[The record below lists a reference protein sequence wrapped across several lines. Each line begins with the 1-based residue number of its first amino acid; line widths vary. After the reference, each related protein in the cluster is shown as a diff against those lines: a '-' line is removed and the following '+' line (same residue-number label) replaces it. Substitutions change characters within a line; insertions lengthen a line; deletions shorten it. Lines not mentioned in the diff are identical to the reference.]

1 MSLKLRPFSEGATSR
16 ESLGMHAIRSLKRSH
31 ISPWVALKHSMRVA
45 RHPWIASK
53 LLKLETEKTF
63 FSILHPRH
71 SKGRAGKIRQ
81 VSIRI
86 TDLCNLRCHTCGQWG
101 PKGFLH
107 GKDLKALRRSEVPSD
122 RYLDL
127 LADIAKHGHHPSVY
141 LWGGEPM
148 LYEGILD
155 VMAGATGLRMPVAI
169 ATNGTHLAAS
179 ARFHVELPLFLL
191 QVSIDGHRADLHNRL
206 RPSAG
211 KGDNF
216 QQIVDGLESVHD
228 MRRRLG
234 RDLPLIASL
243 TVISRDNA
251 RHLEDIYDRFRDK
264 VDFFVFY
271 LSWWI
276 DEQSAEAHEQDYF
289 RRFGRRPKLHRG
301 WIGAWQPDDCDIIER
316 QLDALNKR
324 SCRGSMPPVT
334 VIPPI
339 RGAENLRTYYS
350 DHRACFGYEQC
361 VSIFQAVEIDSNG
374 DMSPCRDYHDYVV
387 GNVKEATITELWN
400 APAYRAFRRS
410 LSTEGLMPVCSRC
423 CGLMGY

>member
-1 MSLKLRPFSEGATSR
+1 
-16 ESLGMHAIRSLKRSH
+16 MHATRAFRRSH
-31 ISPWVALKHSMRVA
+31 ISPWVVLTHVARIA

-53 LLKLETEKTF
+53 LLRLEGEKTF
-63 FSILHPRH
+63 YNVMHPRYR
-71 SKGRAGKIRQ
+71 SGKAGNIRQ

-86 TDLCNLRCHTCGQWG
+86 TDLCNLRCRTCGQWG
-101 PKGFLH
+101 PRGFLH
-107 GKDLKALRRSEVPSD
+107 GRDVKALRRDEVPSG
-122 RYLDL
+122 RYVDL
-127 LADIAKHGHHPSVY
+127 FADMAGQGHHPLVY

-148 LYEGILD
+148 LYDGILD
-155 VMAGATGLRMPVAI
+155 VMTGATGLRLPVSI

-179 ARFHVELPLFLL
+179 ARFFVDLPLFLL
-191 QVSIDGHRADLHNRL
+191 QVSIDGHRAELHNHL

-216 QQIVDGLESVHD
+216 RQILDGLESVND

-251 RHLEDIYDRFRDK
+251 GHLEDIYERFRDK

-276 DEQSAEAHEQDYF
+276 DEERAEEHERDF
-289 RRFGRRPKLHRG
+289 ARRFDRRPRLHRG
-301 WIGAWQPDDCDIIER
+301 WIGNWQPDDCDIIER
-316 QLDALNKR
+316 QLETLTQR
-324 SCRGSMPPVT
+324 SRYGSMPPIT

-339 RGAENLRTYYS
+339 RGADNLRTYYS
-350 DHRACFGYEQC
+350 DHSARFGYDQC
-361 VSIFQAVEIDSNG
+361 VSIFQAVEINSNG

-387 GNVKEATITELWN
+387 GNVKESTVTDLWN
-400 APAYRAFRRS
+400 APAYRRFRRS
-410 LSTEGLMPVCSRC
+410 LSMEGLMPICSRC

>member
-1 MSLKLRPFSEGATSR
+1 
-16 ESLGMHAIRSLKRSH
+16 MHAIRSLKRSH

-63 FSILHPRH
+63 FNILHPLH

-107 GKDLKALRRSEVPSD
+107 GKDLKALRQSEVFSE

-179 ARFHVELPLFLL
+179 ARWAR
-191 QVSIDGHRADLHNRL
+191 RA
-206 RPSAG
+206 
-211 KGDNF
+211 K
-216 QQIVDGLESVHD
+216 
-228 MRRRLG
+228 
-234 RDLPLIASL
+234 
-243 TVISRDNA
+243 
-251 RHLEDIYDRFRDK
+251 
-264 VDFFVFY
+264 
-271 LSWWI
+271 
-276 DEQSAEAHEQDYF
+276 
-289 RRFGRRPKLHRG
+289 
-301 WIGAWQPDDCDIIER
+301 
-316 QLDALNKR
+316 
-324 SCRGSMPPVT
+324 
-334 VIPPI
+334 
-339 RGAENLRTYYS
+339 
-350 DHRACFGYEQC
+350 
-361 VSIFQAVEIDSNG
+361 
-374 DMSPCRDYHDYVV
+374 
-387 GNVKEATITELWN
+387 
-400 APAYRAFRRS
+400 
-410 LSTEGLMPVCSRC
+410 
-423 CGLMGY
+423 